1 MLDGLSVKIA
11 WFDTEF
17 SDKFGSGTLLAF
29 NNPEQLFG
37 IPGTVFRDAQGN
49 IERLNLFTVNL
60 AERYSEYLDVSLRYQ
75 FDTARWGYYTVGV
88 NATLNA
94 QLQDVATPGA
104 EPTDLH
110 GTPGGPERWKG
121 YGYINWAQG
130 NATLNLTANYSSS
143 YEGLT
148 FSPQERVEN
157 YLTFDLTGSYE
168 FGDSGWKVYAGARNI
183 TNKEFPFFDSSTPWD
198 PRRVD
203 LRGRV
208 VHLEVRKSYDLF

>member
-1 MLDGLSVKIA
+1 M
-11 WFDTEF
+11 
-17 SDKFGSGTLLAF
+17 
-29 NNPEQLFG
+29 
-37 IPGTVFRDAQGN
+37 
-49 IERLNLFTVNL
+49 
-60 AERYSEYLDVSLRYQ
+60 
-75 FDTARWGYYTVGV
+75 

-130 NATLNLTANYSSS
+130 NATLNLIANYSSS
-143 YEGLT
+143 YEGLR

-168 FGDSGWKVYAGARNI
+168 FGDSGWKVFAGARNI
-183 TNKEFPFFDSSTPWD
+183 TNKAFPFFDSNTPWD